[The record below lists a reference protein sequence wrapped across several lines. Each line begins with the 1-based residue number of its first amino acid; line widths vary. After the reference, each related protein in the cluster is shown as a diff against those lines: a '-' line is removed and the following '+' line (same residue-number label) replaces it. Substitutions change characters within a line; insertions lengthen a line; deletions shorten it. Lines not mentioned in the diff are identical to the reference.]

1 VLAEIETAR
10 AFHAEPHLE
19 FADGGTNG
27 ASYLDA
33 LWGRT
38 QRMHDVY
45 ISTGRP
51 TSLLHLRAL
60 VGATRAKRAVS
71 RVLARLGP

>member
-1 VLAEIETAR
+1 
-10 AFHAEPHLE
+10 
-19 FADGGTNG
+19 
-27 ASYLDA
+27 
-33 LWGRT
+33 
-38 QRMHDVY
+38 MHDVY